1 MFPSNN
7 NNGSNNDQV
16 CFSDQ
21 CILHWPHLNDIITTN
36 SNQDHQGPLSSNF
49 FQFSSPFLHYE
60 SALEDDRDVFLK
72 QHHDLLLNHHHQQP
86 LRADHDHHDT
96 DLSEIFV
103 NMADSSQNDINVSI
117 KDHNVGVQ
125 QIPIRKRASKRDRH
139 TKIKTA
145 KGLRDRRMR
154 LSLDVA
160 RNFFDLQDMLGYDK
174 ASKTVQWLL
183 IQAQQKIKKLEKG
196 LPQMNYSCCVSVG
209 AKTASSTSKCTSE
222 VVASG
227 IVVEPVAIRESNIS
241 KAAKPSNKER
251 KIRQSPT
258 HKISTRRPLAR
269 DLRVMARARARER
282 TIEKMRTRKDND
294 LNQLAGSWCSF
305 ETGEESGIHSRDMN
319 QSLQP
324 PLVPEHY
331 LGNQETM
338 VDDSHLVNIGK
349 CWSPY
354 PQLLGSYGSLVSSFF
369 NCLHNINET
378 PQEHQLTDFQFF
390 SKT

>member
-16 CFSDQ
+16 CDQ
-21 CILHWPHLNDIITTN
+21 SILHWPFLNDIITTN
-36 SNQDHQGPLSSNF
+36 SNQDPLSSNF
-49 FQFSSPFLHYE
+49 FHYSSPFLHYE
-60 SALEDDRDVFLK
+60 SALEDDRNVFLQ
-72 QHHDLLLNHHHQQP
+72 QHHDLLLNHHQQQP
-86 LRADHDHHDT
+86 LRADHDHHDA

-103 NMADSSQNDINVSI
+103 NMADSSQNDINVST

-139 TKIKTA
+139 SKINTA
-145 KGLRDRRMR
+145 KGMRDRRMR

-174 ASKTVQWLL
+174 ASKTVEWLL
-183 IQAQQKIKKLEKG
+183 MQAKQEIKKVEKG
-196 LPQMNYSCCVSVG
+196 LPQMNYSCCASVG
-209 AKTASSTSKCTSE
+209 AKTASSTSECTSE

-227 IVVEPVAIRESNIS
+227 IVVEPAAIRESNIS
-241 KAAKPSNKER
+241 KAAKPSIK
-251 KIRQSPT
+251 KISRQSSSKR
-258 HKISTRRPLAR
+258 KISTLPPLAR

-282 TIEKMRTRKDND
+282 TREKMRTRKDND
-294 LNQLAGSWCSF
+294 LNQLAGSWSSSF

-319 QSLQP
+319 QSLQL
-324 PLVPEHY
+324 PLAPEH

-338 VDDSHLVNIGK
+338 VDDSNLVNMGK
-349 CWSPY
+349 YLSPN
-354 PQLLGSYGSLVSSFF
+354 PQLLGSCGSLVSSHF